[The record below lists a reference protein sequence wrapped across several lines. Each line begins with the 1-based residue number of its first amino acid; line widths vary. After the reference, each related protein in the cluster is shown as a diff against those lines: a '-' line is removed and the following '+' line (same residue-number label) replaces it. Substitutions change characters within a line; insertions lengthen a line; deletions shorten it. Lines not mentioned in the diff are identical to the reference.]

1 QASSSASIDCSG
13 LREDAAMP
21 APGGETLA
29 APVSRF
35 RLILSDKLISGGQ
48 RVQTFAFRPT
58 SLGQI
63 IGLLNDHFGF
73 QDLCAR
79 HGSDAPQSVGAQL
92 RMQGRAEDS
101 LKVLPGNLR
110 KSAAAVLDQQGL
122 DRASRQDCVVI
133 LDAALKEAA
142 KTLPRL
148 VSKVSG
154 RLGGLPVA
162 AKGKGTGR
170 TADAGPRLDL
180 HGECG
185 LLITTSPHRGRV
197 RQAVQEFKALAA
209 IYLPWLTI
217 TEVQGANSGLFLAK
231 GWQSRSDISQ

>member
-1 QASSSASIDCSG
+1 ASSANEEALAALNLVLAILQASDSSE
-13 LREDAAMP
+13 RAA
-21 APGGETLA
+21 TLIE
-29 APVSRF
+29 VW
-35 RLILSDKLISGGQ
+35 
-48 RVQTFAFRPT
+48 PT
-58 SLGQI
+58 IVAGV
-63 IGLLNDHFGF
+63 
-73 QDLCAR
+73 
-79 HGSDAPQSVGAQL
+79 P
-92 RMQGRAEDS
+92 AEDS

-170 TADAGPRLDL
+170 TADAGPM
-180 HGECG
+180 
-185 LLITTSPHRGRV
+185 TYP
-197 RQAVQEFKALAA
+197 
-209 IYLPWLTI
+209 
-217 TEVQGANSGLFLAK
+217 
-231 GWQSRSDISQ
+231 SD